1 MFLFYESNGSK
12 AYDYVSIDIN
22 RKVCDC
28 LTYKK
33 RYIAKNII
41 NINPM

>member
-33 RYIAKNII
+33 RYIANII